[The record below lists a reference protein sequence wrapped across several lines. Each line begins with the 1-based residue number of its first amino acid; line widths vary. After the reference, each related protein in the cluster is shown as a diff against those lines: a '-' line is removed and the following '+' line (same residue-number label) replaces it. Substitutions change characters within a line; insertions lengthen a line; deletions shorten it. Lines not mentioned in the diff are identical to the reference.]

1 MRPQIIEMAET
12 LFFSNGY
19 KATSLQELGDLLQ
32 IKPASLYYHFP
43 GGKEEIYLE
52 VLRNRLEKYRLQVYE
67 MRQSSADL
75 EEFLRS
81 FALWFIEQPPMNM
94 SLISQMDMPHLTP
107 RAKGEVMQLVSSS
120 IFAPLRESLAQST
133 SDLKDFDLNRLVG
146 IYISLLN
153 GMSLAV
159 KQSYTSREG
168 LVDDFIEMMMRGIL
182 KPKSGT

>member
-1 MRPQIIEMAET
+1 MRAQIIEMAES
-12 LFFSNGY
+12 LFFNKGY
-19 KATSLQELGDLLQ
+19 KATSLQELGDSLQ
-32 IKPASLYYHFP
+32 MKPASLYYHFP

-52 VLRNRLEKYRLQVYE
+52 VLRNRLEKYREQVYQ
-67 MRQSSADL
+67 MRQASPDL
-75 EEFLRS
+75 EGFLRS
-81 FALWFIEQPPMNM
+81 FAIWFIAQPPMNM

-133 SDLKDFDLNRLVG
+133 SDLKEFDLNRLVG

-159 KQSYTSREG
+159 KQQYTSSEG
-168 LVDDFIEMMMRGIL
+168 IVDDFIEMMMRGIL
-182 KPKSGT
+182 RPK